1 MLNVQKYATHNF
13 LSINFHGQR
22 MNVGLNLALFIFLP
36 QLLTRFGEK
45 DKSKTGILVI
55 LLGWNHLLFIGKL
68 NHRCHH

>member
-36 QLLTRFGEK
+36 QLLTRFGALL
-45 DKSKTGILVI
+45 TGILVI